1 MFLNP
6 GRKWGDDSKKPQL
19 QLAEL
24 SALVSQLPVYSPE
37 ELSATVSLAPEIW
50 QALAKRHR
58 AQAEMW
64 TLPYRRRRAKGD
76 LHPIH
81 DFLFIYYPFAPSLLE
96 RWQPTLGQLIET
108 TPEDASWNP
117 RYYSRLAKGI
127 KLDLE
132 KLSIAAKKR
141 LQWQLT
147 LLKAID
153 QSKARFACHGLHEW
167 AMLYQGGPDGQAR
180 HEGKLPLRV
189 SQKCIDTLIQTR
201 RLCCTHF
208 DAFRFFTP
216 AAQPMNATPLN
227 LMDRAQQEQ
236 KGCLHTNMDLYKWT
250 AKAMPWVGADLLLES
265 FLFAIDCREIDMRA
279 SPYDCSDYGFT
290 AIPVE
295 TSAGRLEYEQ
305 AQRALAQ
312 RAQAI
317 RSQLIDR
324 LAVLCQ

>member
-1 MFLNP
+1 MVNP
-6 GRKWGDDSKKPQL
+6 PPVHSL
-19 QLAEL
+19 SEL
-24 SALVSQLPVYSPE
+24 STPV
-37 ELSATVSLAPEIW
+37 ALAPEIW
-50 QALAKRHR
+50 QALANRHR
-58 AQAEMW
+58 AQAEKW
-64 TLPYRRRRAKGD
+64 TLPYRQRRAKGA

-96 RWQPTLGQLIET
+96 RWQPAWGQLIET
-108 TPEDASWNP
+108 SQEDVSWNP
-117 RYYSRLAKGI
+117 RYYSRQAEGI
-127 KLDLE
+127 GLDLE
-132 KLSIAAKKR
+132 KLAAAAKKR

-153 QSKARFACHGLHEW
+153 QSTARFACHGLHEW
-167 AMLYQGGPDGQAR
+167 AMIYQGGPDGQAR
-180 HEGKLPLRV
+180 HEGTLPLRV
-189 SQKCIDTLIQTR
+189 SQDCIDAIVQAR
-201 RLCCTHF
+201 PLCCTHF

-216 AAQPMNATPLN
+216 AAQPMNAKPLN

-279 SPYDCSDYGFT
+279 SPYDCSDYGLA
-290 AIPVE
+290 AIPIE

-312 RAQAI
+312 KGQAI
-317 RSQLIDR
+317 RSKLIDL